1 MMKMKKRVVFLV
13 LAAALAVTATGCGK
27 KEEAVQS
34 DLKKGVVEYPIQTEE
49 KLTYWCS
56 LPSQVSS
63 VVSNFGETPFAQ
75 SLREATGIEVEYV
88 HPAQGQENALDL
100 LIASG
105 DMPDMVFSQWFM
117 KNPQSCIDKGIIYN
131 LDEFVDD
138 YAPNLKKYLDEN
150 PNVKKDVVTDAK
162 NVYVFPFVRGEK
174 SLCAVS
180 GFMMRADWLKD
191 AGLSVPKTIDDW
203 DKVLAAFKEKCNVP
217 FATNRYDMLAG
228 GFGAFPAE
236 YLKDGKIKYGPM
248 EPEYRDMLAK
258 LSEWYQKGYID
269 KSFAIADAKLVDSNM
284 LNGESGITFGT
295 GGSKMGTY
303 LASGKGSGYDL
314 VAVPYPAERAD
325 EKSKYSGIEW
335 QYTTLGAAITKNC
348 KNPALA
354 ARYLDYGYTEE
365 GHMLYNFGKEGESY
379 TMVDGYPKYADK
391 LLDSTDG
398 TPVAQKLT
406 MNCLGAESGP
416 FIQDRRYIEQY
427 YGTDRQRDAIVQWA
441 DNDYYDYKIPHLLM
455 TTEENAECSEI
466 MTEIETYVNEYFN
479 KTIIGKSSIDEFD
492 SFVEKLKSMGI
503 ERALEIRQAA
513 YDRRAQK

>member
-1 MMKMKKRVVFLV
+1 MKKSFVYISV
-13 LAAALAVTATGCGK
+13 AASIAVALAGCGK
-27 KEEAVQS
+27 KNEAVKS
-34 DLKKGVVEYPIQTEE
+34 DMEKGIVKYPIKTEE

-63 VVSNFGETPFAQ
+63 VVSNYGETPFAQ
-75 SLREATGIEVEYV
+75 SLREATGIEVRYI

-100 LIASG
+100 LIASD
-105 DMPDMVFSQWFM
+105 DMPDIVFSQWFM

-138 YAPNLKKYLDEN
+138 YAPNMKKYLDDN
-150 PNVKKDVVTDAK
+150 PDIKKDVITDSG
-162 NVYVFPFVRGEK
+162 NIYSFPFVRGER

-180 GFMMRADWLKD
+180 GFMMRADWLQE

-203 DKVLAAFKEKCNVP
+203 DKVLAAFKKKCNVP

-228 GFGAFPAE
+228 GFNAFPGE
-236 YLKDGKIKYGPM
+236 YVDNGKLKYGPM

-258 LSEWYQKGYID
+258 LSEWYKKGYID
-269 KSFAIADAKLVDSNM
+269 KSFAIADSKLVDSNM

-303 LASGKGSGYDL
+303 LSAGTGKGYDL
-314 VAVPYPAERAD
+314 VAVPYPAASAN
-325 EKSKYSGIEW
+325 EKSKFSGIEW
-335 QYTTLGAAITKNC
+335 QYTTLGGAITKNC

-365 GHMLYNFGKEGESY
+365 GHMLYNFGKEGKSY
-379 TMVDGYPKYADK
+379 NMVDGYPKYADK
-391 LLDSTDG
+391 LLDTKDG
-398 TPVAQKLT
+398 VPVAQKLT
-406 MNCLGAESGP
+406 LNCLGAESGP
-416 FIQDRRYIEQY
+416 FIQDKRYIEQY

-441 DNDYYDYKIPHLLM
+441 DNDHYDYKVPHLLM
-455 TTEENAECSEI
+455 TTEENSEFSEI

-479 KTIIGKSSIDEFD
+479 RTIIGKSSIDEFD
-492 SFVEKLKSMGI
+492 KFVEQLKAMGI
-503 ERALEIRQAA
+503 ERALQIRQAA
-513 YDRRAQK
+513 YDRYVKK